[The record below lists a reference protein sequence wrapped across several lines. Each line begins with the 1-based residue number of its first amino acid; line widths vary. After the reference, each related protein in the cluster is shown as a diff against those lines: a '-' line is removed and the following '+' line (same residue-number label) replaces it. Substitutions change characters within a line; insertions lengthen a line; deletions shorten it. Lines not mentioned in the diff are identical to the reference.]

1 MVKVYCDLIAAGLRT
16 LEQVPARIRAQ
27 VEAKLKGDEQ
37 A

>member
-27 VEAKLKGDEQ
+27 VEAKLQEEAQ

>member
-27 VEAKLKGDEQ
+27 VEQQMQEEAQ